1 MPTLIITIA
10 SALGINPFRLIMYT
24 VLFIAVVTGAVV
36 IRQHYVNEGWAKHKA
51 AVEKQD
57 QRAVDAS
64 KKVEEQ
70 TDKCSETNG
79 FWDVI
84 TQGCK
89 LQEEEKV
96 K

>member
-1 MPTLIITIA
+1 MSIILTIC
-10 SALGINPFRLIMYT
+10 SFLGINPLRLAIYAA
-24 VLFIAVVTGAVV
+24 VFVAVVIGALT
-36 IRQHYVNEGWAKHKA
+36 IRQHYVNEGWRKHAA

-57 QRAVDAS
+57 GRAIETNRE
-64 KKVEEQ
+64 VEKMAN
-70 TDKCSETNG
+70 KCSDTNG

-89 LQEEEKV
+89 LQEEEK

>member
-1 MPTLIITIA
+1 MPAILITIA
-10 SALGINPFRLIMYT
+10 SALGINPLRLIVYA
-24 VLFIAVVTGAVV
+24 VLFIAVVTGALV
-36 IRQHYVNEGWAKHKA
+36 IRQHYVNEGWNKHKI

-57 QRAVDAS
+57 QRAIEANRR
-64 KKVEEQ
+64 VEEQ
-70 TDKCSETNG
+70 TDACSATNG

-89 LQEEEKV
+89 LQEEEK

>member
-1 MPTLIITIA
+1 MSFIITLLAGRVGTLAA
-10 SALGINPFRLIMYT
+10 SAIVYGVIALLIGGTLLG
-24 VLFIAVVTGAVV
+24 
-36 IRQHYVNEGWAKHKA
+36 IRQHYVNEGWRNHAA

-57 QRAVDAS
+57 NRAIATNEE
-64 KKVEEQ
+64 VEKQADQCTNE
-70 TDKCSETNG
+70 NG

-89 LQEEEKV
+89 LQTEEKA

>member
-1 MPTLIITIA
+1 MPTLIVTIA
-10 SALGINPFRLIMYT
+10 SMLGINPLRLIIYT
-24 VLFIAVVTGAVV
+24 ALILAVVTGAIVL
-36 IRQHYVNEGWAKHKA
+36 RQHYVNEGWAKHKA

-70 TDKCSETNG
+70 TDKCSDANG

-84 TQGCK
+84 TQSCK
-89 LQEEEKV
+89 LQEEEKA

>member
-1 MPTLIITIA
+1 MSVILA
-10 SALGINPFRLIMYT
+10 VCSFLGINPLRLAIY
-24 VLFIAVVTGAVV
+24 AVVFVAVV
-36 IRQHYVNEGWAKHKA
+36 VGALTIRQHYVNEGWRKHAA

-57 QRAVDAS
+57 NRAIAANREVE
-64 KKVEEQ
+64 KKANE
-70 TDKCSETNG
+70 CSDTNG

-89 LQEEEKV
+89 LQEGEV